1 LAAAATI
8 IDLMD
13 ARLPGSSGLLG
24 SLRGL
29 ADGLLGSA
37 HDRLELLTI
46 ELHEEKYRLVQIF
59 IWISAIVFLA
69 ALALVFVSFALVVL
83 LWESARLTVVGALAV
98 AYVGGLIATVMGF
111 RSYLKR
117 QPKPFAGTLA
127 ELKNDRECIRSEN

>member
-1 LAAAATI
+1 
-8 IDLMD
+8 ME

-46 ELHEEKYRLVQIF
+46 ELHEEKYRLIQSF
-59 IWISAIVFLA
+59 IWISSIVFLA

-83 LWESARLTVVGALAV
+83 MWDTARMTVITILAAGYV
-98 AYVGGLIATVMGF
+98 AGLVAAVIGF
-111 RSYLKR
+111 KNYLKR
-117 QPKPFAGTLA
+117 QPRPFAGTLA
-127 ELKNDRECIRSEN
+127 ELRNDRSCIRDEN